1 MLPSI
6 FVRFKTGL
14 VCTALLTTMIIAGC
28 TMPTP
33 QGQPPSEPQDKI
45 SAEIN
50 RYQAIIDNA
59 GNQPSLDVIRAYIA
73 LEPDT
78 ENEAAHQKNIDDTWQ
93 ALTHLTTQQLSEL
106 AINANEYTL
115 QGWLDLLNAYQTNKQ
130 DTEKLRSAIR
140 DWQIRYPEN
149 PAAQSLPSPLQQM
162 LYATNEQ
169 QTNIGLFLPL
179 SGQAKAFG
187 DAIRQGFLDAQKGLP
202 KPELPVNQLSVSQ
215 SPATLTDAA
224 DNSPVDAN
232 LVASTTASTEG
243 TDQATAV
250 DTAETDMANTDN
262 PEHYSEHSEGTD
274 TAGQFTINSVPVNHQ
289 EVKIYDTDSK
299 PLAELLTQAE
309 QDGVTLIVGPLLKP
323 QVEQLVQTNTSLNI
337 LALNKPDT
345 TQFHPNFCYFS
356 LSPEDEAKSA
366 AQHIWQQQK
375 HHPLVLVPRSVLG
388 SRVANAFATEWQKLG
403 GSEVLQQSFGTV
415 TEMRQSMNRG
425 VGIRMS
431 GTAISVSNPDA
442 DETQFNTSPSGN
454 NSSIAVTSTSRGPV
468 DAVYIVATT
477 EELTVIKPMIDMAIS
492 SRKKPALYA
501 SSRSNKA
508 DAGPDFRLEMDGM
521 QFSDIPLLTGANVPL
536 IRQAAG
542 KFGNDYSLMRLY
554 AMGIDAWS
562 LANHFV
568 QLQHASGF
576 SMHGESGELSITTD
590 CTISRQLPW
599 MQFNNGRIMLESR
612 ITENNTAGNSD
623 STLNNGTNNPATG
636 NSTGQNVDTVPSVR

>member
-59 GNQPSLDVIRAYIA
+59 GNQPSLEVIRAYIA
-73 LEPDT
+73 LEPNI
-78 ENEAAHQKNIDDTWQ
+78 ENEAAHQQNIDDTWQ
-93 ALTHLTTQQLSEL
+93 ALTHLTAQQLSEL
-106 AINANEYTL
+106 VINANEYTL
-115 QGWLDLLNAYQTNKQ
+115 QGWLDLLNAYQANKQ
-130 DTEKLRSAIR
+130 DADKLRSAIR

-149 PAAQSLPSPLQQM
+149 PAVQSLPSPLKQM
-162 LYATNEQ
+162 LHVIQDRQAS
-169 QTNIGLFLPL
+169 IGLFLPL

-202 KPELPVNQLSVSQ
+202 KTELPVSASAVTPSSAVDNTSVD
-215 SPATLTDAA
+215 TDSV
-224 DNSPVDAN
+224 DTNSVDSSITNA
-232 LVASTTASTEG
+232 VEA
-243 TDQATAV
+243 DQAITT
-250 DTAETDMANTDN
+250 DTAETDM
-262 PEHYSEHSEGTD
+262 
-274 TAGQFTINSVPVNHQ
+274 AGQFTINSVPVNHQ
-289 EVKIYDTDSK
+289 VVKIYDTDSQ
-299 PLAELLTQAE
+299 PLANLLAQAE
-309 QDGVTLIVGPLLKP
+309 QDGVTLVVGPLLKP
-323 QVEQLVQTNTSLNI
+323 QVEQLVQINTPLNI

-345 TQFHPNFCYFS
+345 TQLHPNFCYFS

-375 HHPLVLVPRSVLG
+375 HNPLVLVPRSVLG

-415 TEMRQSMNRG
+415 AEMRQSMNRG

-431 GTAISVSNPDA
+431 GTAIPVSSPVSDDNEKQFA
-442 DETQFNTSPSGN
+442 DTTK
-454 NSSIAVTSTSRGPV
+454 ADKRLAVVTSTSRGPV

-477 EELTVIKPMIDMAIS
+477 DELTLIKPMIDMAIS

-521 QFSDIPLLTGANVPL
+521 QFSDVPLLTGANVPL
-536 IRQAAG
+536 MKQAAS

-562 LANHFV
+562 LANHFA
-568 QLQHASGF
+568 QLQQASGF
-576 SMHGESGELSITTD
+576 NMNGESGELSATND
-590 CTISRQLPW
+590 CTIYRQLPW
-599 MQFNNGRIMLESR
+599 MQFSNGRIMLESR
-612 ITENNTAGNSD
+612 MTENNAIGNTD
-623 STLNNGTNNPATG
+623 NTLNSTTESSATDNHAG
-636 NSTGQNVDTVPSVR
+636 